1 MASTN
6 QRPNS
11 SQDFLGRK
19 NRHDYEAI
27 VNYESEDDT
36 DDDDNV
42 LDKSA
47 SDSFQNISKLVLVFI
62 IMGSLSLLIA
72 SSVVQT
78 STSDSNDDTSSDY
91 IDKISL
97 VGDEVITFTL
107 NRVDYEPLNMFTEDK
122 STIVKYTHLKS
133 YYAVIEPYADM
144 ELYLDD
150 DSLISEGFVYE
161 YTICDYSKKTGVGTD
176 CYTGKYSSNDS
187 QSINIACN
195 PFDKYQ
201 IALIESYANIQTR
214 NVTGYALC
222 QYVRREIRTLSDI
235 DLSDTM
241 DAMFAIWDIAEED
254 GQEAYGENFHSE
266 IYFAEAHNFNAAQV
280 DSDHIHEGMGFLPQH
295 IKISN
300 IFELSMQAYN
310 PAVSLPYWD
319 FTIDN
324 KEELMISESPMFTP
338 DTFGSITLP
347 VDSDWG
353 WTYSNDSIA
362 DSAIPDGR
370 WKLLKADLNT
380 KYDDLGNSFGYMRGP
395 WNYNPSPYIS
405 RFTTATYALPSC
417 SSYSMWIQ
425 LDDFVDFMNIAP
437 FAPHA
442 STHGGI
448 GSVYGCDMF
457 IPLLDEGL
465 LKNEPYLFYTCKKW
479 GFYLKEFYRS
489 SLISRADTSDCNVD
503 SLDYDGIS
511 CGIVCPTDDDDLAAL
526 LTIIRAQVRTTV
538 VTTDNAATWKAWRDW
553 LCEGD
558 AYRVF
563 VGDHLESASPSD
575 PSFWPIHGTLER
587 LYQLKLM
594 VGGFDDT
601 TWPTEGDDVCDK
613 YYCYEP
619 DISTEKGNYT
629 NCCYGHYENDQLLD
643 FINSDVYA
651 GVGDTNKEVMDNT
664 DPTNKFY
671 SMPYIYDDLMW
682 SHCNGSENDDDN
694 FADIIEKLYDENS
707 RRKRR

>member
-6 QRPNS
+6 QGS
-11 SQDFLGRK
+11 KTIQDFLSRK

-27 VNYESEDDT
+27 VNDDGEDDT
-36 DDDDNV
+36 DDDDNA

-47 SDSFQNISKLVLVFI
+47 SDSFQNIFKLVLVFVV
-62 IMGSLSLLIA
+62 MGSLSLLVA

-78 STSDSNDDTSSDY
+78 RSNSNDDASSDY
-91 IDKISL
+91 IDKIAL
-97 VGDEVITFTL
+97 VDDKAIAFTL
-107 NRVDYEPLNMFTEDK
+107 NRVDYEPLNMFTEEK

-133 YYAVIEPYADM
+133 YSAVIEPYSDM

-150 DSLISEGFVYE
+150 DSLIGEGFIYE
-161 YTICDYSKKTGVGTD
+161 FTICDYSKKTGVGAK
-176 CYTGKYSSNDS
+176 CYAGRYSSDDS
-187 QSINIACN
+187 QSINIACD

-201 IALIESYANIQTR
+201 IVVIESYANIQTR

-241 DAMFAIWDIAEED
+241 DAMFAIWDIDEED

-300 IFELSMQAYN
+300 TFELSMQAYN

-362 DSAIPDGR
+362 DAAIPDGR
-370 WKLLKADLNT
+370 WKQLKADLNT
-380 KYDDLGNSFGYMRGP
+380 KYDYLGNSFGYLRGP

-417 SSYSMWIQ
+417 SSYSTWIQ

-465 LKNEPYLFYTCKKW
+465 LKSEPYLFYTCKKW

-489 SLISRADTSDCNVD
+489 TLISRSNTSNCHVD

-511 CGIVCPTDDDDLAAL
+511 CGIVCPTDDDDLADL
-526 LTIIRAQVRTTV
+526 MTVIRAQVRTTV
-538 VTTDNAATWKAWRDW
+538 VTTDDAATWKAWREW

-601 TWPTEGDDVCDK
+601 TWPTEGDDLCDK
-613 YYCYEP
+613 YYCFEP

-651 GVGDTNKEVMDNT
+651 GLGDTNKEVMEYT
-664 DPTNKFY
+664 DPMNRFY

-694 FADIIEKLYDENS
+694 FARIIENLYDENS
-707 RRKRR
+707 RRKYR